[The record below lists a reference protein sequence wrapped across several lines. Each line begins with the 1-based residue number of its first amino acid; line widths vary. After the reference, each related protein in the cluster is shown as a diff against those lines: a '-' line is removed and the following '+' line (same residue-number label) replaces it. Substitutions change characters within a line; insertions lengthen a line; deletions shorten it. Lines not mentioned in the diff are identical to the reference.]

1 MDVTLAQAVLLFT
14 ALIIYYSDY
23 ASESK
28 VIRKTMWI
36 LLTSAIKQWI

>member
-1 MDVTLAQAVLLFT
+1 MNAAQAVLLFT

-28 VIRKTMWI
+28 VIRKQMY
-36 LLTSAIKQWI
+36 LL